1 MFLKNSCPDVK
12 SIAKVLEKEPQSSLF
27 PVFRLPATL
36 LENTSHTDIQKKKLP
51 RTSEKLFKKNEPCD
65 CFCTE
70 QDQNNI

>member
-36 LENTSHTDIQKKKLP
+36 LENTSHTDIQKKKT
-51 RTSEKLFKKNEPCD
+51 TSNVRE
-65 CFCTE
+65 T
-70 QDQNNI
+70 I